1 MLGYYR
7 RKDLIVMDAKT
18 FAPLYRLI
26 KWGIACFYK
35 MEVVGRENLPEGA
48 AILVGN
54 HAQMNGPIACEL
66 FFPGNRYTWCAAQM
80 MEMKEVPAYAF
91 QDFWSMKPK
100 AVRWFYK
107 LASYAIAPLSV
118 LIFNNAQ
125 TIPVYHD
132 MRVMTTFRHTVQK
145 LEESAKIV
153 IFPEKDEPYNGILC
167 AFQEHFVDV
176 ASLYCRR
183 AKKALPFV
191 PMYICPALKKMFLG
205 KPIYFDEDV
214 PLEQERRRICG
225 ALMEEITRMAESLP
239 THRVVPYRNMP
250 KKDYPLNRTDEANK

>member
-1 MLGYYR
+1 
-7 RKDLIVMDAKT
+7 MDAKT

-35 MEVVGRENLPEGA
+35 MDVVGRENIPEEA

-91 QDFWSMKPK
+91 QDFWSMKPR
-100 AVRWFYK
+100 AVRWFYR

-132 MRVMTTFRHTVQK
+132 MRLLTTFRQTVQK
-145 LEESAKIV
+145 LQENAKIV
-153 IFPEKDEPYNGILC
+153 IFPENAEKYNNILDD
-167 AFQEHFVDV
+167 FQQHFVDV
-176 ASLYCRR
+176 ASLYYRR
-183 AKKALPFV
+183 AKKNLAFV
-191 PMYICPALKKMFLG
+191 PMYICPALHKLYLG
-205 KPIYFDEDV
+205 KPIYFNGEASLDE
-214 PLEQERRRICG
+214 ERARLCG
-225 ALMEEITRMAESLP
+225 ALMKEITRMAESLP
-239 THRVVPYRNMP
+239 PHRVVPYRNMP
-250 KKDYPLNRTDEANK
+250 KKDYPLNRTDEAQQ

>member
-1 MLGYYR
+1 
-7 RKDLIVMDAKT
+7 MDAKT
-18 FAPLYRLI
+18 FSPLYRLI

-35 MEVVGRENLPEGA
+35 MDVVGRENLPDGA

-66 FFPGNRYTWCAAQM
+66 FFPGNRYTWCNAQM

-100 AVRWFYK
+100 AVRWFYR

-125 TIPVYHD
+125 TLPVYHD
-132 MRVMTTFRHTVQK
+132 MRVMTTFRLTLQK
-145 LEESAKIV
+145 LQENAKIV
-153 IFPEKDEPYNGILC
+153 IFPEKDEKYNNILY

-176 ASLYCRR
+176 ANLYYRR

-191 PMYICPALKKMFLG
+191 PMYICPALKKLYLG
-205 KPIYFDEDV
+205 EPIYFDGEK
-214 PLEQERRRICG
+214 PLEEERQRLCDT
-225 ALMEEITRMAESLP
+225 LMAEITRMAESLP
-239 THRVVPYRNMP
+239 AHRVVPYRNLP
-250 KKDYPLNRTDEANK
+250 KKDYPWNKAGEAE

>member
-1 MLGYYR
+1 
-7 RKDLIVMDAKT
+7 MDAKT

-26 KWGIACFYK
+26 KWSIACFYK
-35 MEVVGRENLPEGA
+35 MDVVGRENLPEGA

-54 HAQMNGPIACEL
+54 HAQINGPIACEL
-66 FFPGNRYTWCAAQM
+66 FFPGNRYTWCASQM
-80 MEMKEVPAYAF
+80 MALKEVPAYAY
-91 QDFWSMKPK
+91 QDFWSMKPR

-132 MRVMTTFRHTVQK
+132 MRVMTTFRQTAQK
-145 LEESAKIV
+145 LQEGAKIV
-153 IFPEKDEPYNGILC
+153 IFPEKDEIYNNILC

-176 ASLYCRR
+176 ASLYSRR

-191 PMYICPALKKMFLG
+191 PMYICPALHKLYLG
-205 KPIYFDEDV
+205 KPIYFDGEN
-214 PLEQERRRICG
+214 PLEQERERICD
-225 ALMEEITRMAESLP
+225 ALMREITRMAESLP
-239 THRVVPYRNMP
+239 VHRVVPYRNMP
-250 KKDYPLNRTDEANK
+250 KEDYPLNRTDEAL